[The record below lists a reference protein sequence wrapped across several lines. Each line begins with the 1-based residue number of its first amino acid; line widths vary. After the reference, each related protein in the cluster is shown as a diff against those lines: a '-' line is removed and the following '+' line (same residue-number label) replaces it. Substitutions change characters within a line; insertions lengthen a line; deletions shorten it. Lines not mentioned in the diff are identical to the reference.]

1 MFFFAEFDLDLP
13 MNMLIFSDLEEIMI
27 LTEVTLQTL
36 EGLIDEGVY

>member
-1 MFFFAEFDLDLP
+1 

-36 EGLIDEGVY
+36 EGLIDNGVCY